1 MKKTPTKTRK
11 KIRRRQPYE
20 PDLAKAAVQF
30 YREQAYT
37 YLVKH
42 GGPPG
47 AIAHAVVGLV
57 RGGCP
62 IRTASLI
69 VDWVVVHSFGNT
81 VLH

>member
-1 MKKTPTKTRK
+1 MERKAK

-20 PDLAKAAVQF
+20 PDLAKAAIQH

-37 YLVKH
+37 HLVRH
-42 GGPPG
+42 QS
-47 AIAHAVVGLV
+47 IAHAVVGLV